1 VCKNEM
7 MFLENGRIFL
17 ADQFLV

>member
-1 VCKNEM
+1 M

>member
-1 VCKNEM
+1 